1 MGGLVVEVIQVLT
14 VAGRSPGPLLRRQ
27 ARGKQEK
34 IRNNKNGDLKLC
46 STD

>member
-1 MGGLVVEVIQVLT
+1 MGGLVVKVVQLLT

-34 IRNNKNGDLKLC
+34 IRNKKNVDLKLC